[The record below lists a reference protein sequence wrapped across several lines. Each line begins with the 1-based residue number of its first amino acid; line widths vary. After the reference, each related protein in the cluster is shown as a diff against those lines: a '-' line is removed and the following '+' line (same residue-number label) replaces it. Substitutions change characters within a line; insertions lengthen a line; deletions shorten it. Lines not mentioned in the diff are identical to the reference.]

1 MYYEYPTVGLHHGL
15 PPQHP
20 QPPTIQQIQQQQ
32 QQMQQRAAQMQLQAQ
47 QQQQQQQQY
56 GGSPQRRFLSEGELL
71 RQGGGSE
78 LSYANRSN
86 NTVDNIRELAGSPQR
101 GVYMWKDTSPGF
113 NNSAG
118 TIGGATQFMQQPQ
131 QPPQYDIHHHRS
143 NPTSPTIVATQQPPI
158 QIQTSQPYMIRY
170 SGSGTL
176 QQPPQQPPQNN
187 GGGGYQ
193 PALRGG
199 IAVFP
204 PNPQQPS
211 QPNSVITAPSPQ
223 IKRKQTPT
231 RPISFVR
238 ALEMT
243 DSMEM
248 QSMDNRSNGGI
259 NIQSGNKSGNSSNQQ
274 QQQQALHQQQQQQQQ
289 AQQSQGQQN
298 RSTTPTPDRASV
310 YDMNYEISV

>member
-1 MYYEYPTVGLHHGL
+1 MYYEYTTTGLHHGL

-32 QQMQQRAAQMQLQAQ
+32 QQMQQRAAQM
-47 QQQQQQQQY
+47 QQQQQQY

-176 QQPPQQPPQNN
+176 QQPPQQQQQNVGN
-187 GGGGYQ
+187 TPSATGTTGYQ

-204 PNPQQPS
+204 PNPQQQTP
-211 QPNSVITAPSPQ
+211 QPNSVITVPSPQ

-248 QSMDNRSNGGI
+248 QSIDNRSNGGI
-259 NIQSGNKSGNSSNQQ
+259 NLPTGSNKSGNLQ
-274 QQQQALHQQQQQQQQ
+274 
-289 AQQSQGQQN
+289 QQSQQQNQPQNPQQNPQSN